1 MSNVTKFIT
10 AICLAGLPILGNPAF
25 ALAGLTQEKP
35 NGTIQEQIFAD
46 VQKGVAGGSV
56 QDFSSHFGSQVY
68 IQLPETEGAHYSAR
82 QAFYVLDLFLQ
93 NHKTL
98 AVSLSPFG
106 LSESNPYATGKA
118 IFVMRGVRQDA
129 HVYVAL
135 SLRGEKW
142 MISHLSIR

>member
-1 MSNVTKFIT
+1 MSNASKFISV
-10 AICLAGLPILGNPAF
+10 IIVAGLPLVSNPAF
-25 ALAGLTQEKP
+25 ALAGILQEKP

-56 QDFSSHFGSQVY
+56 QEFSRHFGSQVF

-98 AVSLSPFG
+98 AVTLTPYG
-106 LSESNPYATGKA
+106 LSEANPYATGKA
-118 IFVMRGVRQDA
+118 VFVLRGVRQDA

-135 SLRGEKW
+135 SLRGDRW
-142 MISHLSIR
+142 MITHFSIR